1 MLGNGQVNWKLYWQ
15 TFRNV
20 FLGMLEKPMWLLL
33 IVSLCV
39 MSLVYVRPSLWDLPV
54 AVIDQDNSHASR
66 ALIRHI
72 DSTAKVE
79 TQSYNNL
86 GDARR
91 DMLQREIF
99 AIIIV
104 PMGFEKHLLNGQ
116 NVTVPVYGDATNRL
130 ANGQIQQDLALAYQQ
145 LLSEYNGVLLL
156 KAGFSIE
163 QVKILLQPIRG
174 ETIGLFNPG
183 VSYAAIV
190 FPGLLVMLLQHSLLI
205 ACIRASI
212 AIRGTPKGNPPLP
225 VYLGALSA
233 LIPIWLFLSVIF
245 FVLWPWVLGYRQ
257 DAPIYL
263 VLLLTFPF
271 LLAVLGLGKLV
282 TECLRSVEMIYLT
295 LAFITTPIFYIS
307 GTIWPLQA
315 MPDWVRVVSSALPST
330 WATKAIAGVNQMG
343 LSLHSVFQDIGMM
356 LLLGVM
362 YMILGIF
369 VGMLRNGEW
378 RDTGQR
384 IKRFLPTRGKTEQ
397 ADS

>member
-1 MLGNGQVNWKLYWQ
+1 MSNNGQTNWTLYWQ
-15 TFRNV
+15 TLRDV

-39 MSLVYVRPSLWDLPV
+39 MSLVYIRPSLWDLPI

-66 ALIRHI
+66 TLIRRI
-72 DSTAKVE
+72 DSMAKVAP
-79 TQSYNNL
+79 QIYSNL
-86 GDARR
+86 DDARR
-91 DMLQREIF
+91 DMLQRTIF

-104 PMGFEKHLLNGQ
+104 PVDFEKRLLNGQ

-145 LLSEYNGVLLL
+145 LLSEYNGKLLL
-156 KAGFSIE
+156 QSGFSIE
-163 QVKILLQPIRG
+163 QVKTLLQPIRS

-183 VSYAAIV
+183 VSYAAII
-190 FPGLLVMLLQHSLLI
+190 FPGLLVMLLQHSLLV
-205 ACIRASI
+205 ACVRVSI
-212 AIRGTPKGNPPLP
+212 TLREAPKGNPPLP
-225 VYLGALSA
+225 VYLGTLSA

-245 FVLWPWVLGYRQ
+245 FILWPWILGYRQ

-271 LLAVLGLGKLV
+271 LLTVLGLGKLV

-307 GTIWPLQA
+307 GTIWPPQA
-315 MPDWVRVVSSALPST
+315 MPEWVRVISSALPST

-343 LSLHSVFQDIGMM
+343 LPFHNVYKDIGMM

-362 YMILGIF
+362 YMVLGIL
-369 VGMLRNGEW
+369 VGMLRNKEF
-378 RDTGQR
+378 RYIIQR
-384 IKRFLPTRGKTEQ
+384 IKQFF
-397 ADS
+397 SS